1 MNSHFCVNPWI
12 SAHIKLDQGYNPCC
26 LFNKTYRADS
36 LTAYAQ
42 SPELTSLKNRMLS
55 DEQVEECG
63 YCWMQEQQ
71 GYDSKRIRDNKT
83 YQKIFL
89 HRFKDRE
96 LELQSNFNEYYIRL
110 GNHCNLRCTTCTE
123 EFSTGWVSE
132 NKKFGL
138 LPGPTVLIDDHDP
151 LWQHLKDNAKDIA
164 VLQFIGGEPF
174 MMSVEPQRDLLK
186 FLAESGHAK
195 HIRIKYNTNLTRLP
209 TEQLPYWPAF
219 KAIEI
224 NGSMDGVGDRFE
236 YLRFPAKWNDADSH
250 IDFYKNLIETT
261 TSKLELT
268 VMHTVSLY
276 NIGYVQEM
284 LDYGSAKGIPVFLN
298 LLEFPNYY
306 NVFNATPKV
315 KQWIKDM
322 IKSID
327 NSVIKNIHD
336 QLDQYPGTTDNIQL
350 LKLINTL
357 DQRRGLHAAKTFP
370 ELIEVI
376 TSDRPY

>member
-1 MNSHFCVNPWI
+1 
-12 SAHIKLDQGYNPCC
+12 
-26 LFNKTYRADS
+26 
-36 LTAYAQ
+36 
-42 SPELTSLKNRMLS
+42 
-55 DEQVEECG
+55 
-63 YCWMQEQQ
+63 
-71 GYDSKRIRDNKT
+71 
-83 YQKIFL
+83 
-89 HRFKDRE
+89 
-96 LELQSNFNEYYIRL
+96 
-110 GNHCNLRCTTCTE
+110 
-123 EFSTGWVSE
+123 
-132 NKKFGL
+132 
-138 LPGPTVLIDDHDP
+138 VLIDDHDP

-261 TSKLELT
+261 TPKLELT